1 MSICIMDEAECMAD
15 GAVCTETAADAEI
28 VDVNIV
34 KWLLV
39 ADSVDAALKIEGC
52 AHDYSVI

>member
-1 MSICIMDEAECMAD
+1 MDEAECMAD